1 MNKLE
6 IKETNNTPHVLFDQ
20 DQNVFKIEGKSF
32 PEDNKEFYFPIL
44 NWLEEYKKNKPA
56 SFELLINLYYLSSSS
71 VISIK
76 QILLKISEYK
86 TSGTDV
92 SVVWCYDEDD
102 DDIKKTGE
110 DYMEITRLN
119 FKFKVNDY

>member
-6 IKETNNTPHVLFDQ
+6 LKETTNTPHVLFDHQ
-20 DQNVFKIEGKSF
+20 SKVFVIEGKSF
-32 PEDNKEFYFPIL
+32 PEDNKEFYGPIL
-44 NWLEEYKKNKPA
+44 NWLEEYKNLKPA
-56 SFELLINLYYLSSSS
+56 TFELLINLYYLSSSS

-76 QILLKISEYK
+76 QILMKVAEYK
-86 TSGTDV
+86 SLGATV

-110 DYMEITRLN
+110 DYMEVTKLN
-119 FKFKVNDY
+119 FKFKENEY